1 MTDLA
6 ESLNHHLQGFTDVIS
21 LALTYDESYGYDMRI
36 ILENSKN
43 ERVKLLCRDVSSV
56 HIEKFGGGL
65 SQLMGLYAYDVRSQ
79 QLDRIK
85 LKFLDRANERTSFDC
100 SAAEVTQMLDQ

>member
-1 MTDLA
+1 
-6 ESLNHHLQGFTDVIS
+6 
-21 LALTYDESYGYDMRI
+21 
-36 ILENSKN
+36 
-43 ERVKLLCRDVSSV
+43 V